1 VKKNLLEKRIDVAKG
16 LGMPPSIINSII
28 VKEREVREQ
37 ADKSGTS
44 AKKRKTIK

>member
-1 VKKNLLEKRIDVAKG
+1 VKKNQLEKRIDVAKG
-16 LGMPPSIINSII
+16 LGLPPSTINLII
-28 VKEREVREQ
+28 VKEREIREL